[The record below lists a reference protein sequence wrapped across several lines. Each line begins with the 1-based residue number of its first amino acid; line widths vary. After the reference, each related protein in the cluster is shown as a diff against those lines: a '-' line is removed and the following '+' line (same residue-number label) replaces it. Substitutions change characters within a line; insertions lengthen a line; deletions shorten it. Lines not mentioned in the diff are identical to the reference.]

1 MNFIND
7 GWLRQA
13 QNYDKLSH
21 AGGSCL
27 VVCLLW
33 YVAMLPEGY
42 FFPINRKIQ
51 REIRLLVCGLVIVG
65 GIALEAWQGF
75 NGVGFSWRD
84 VVADVVGVVIAY
96 GAIGG

>member
-1 MNFIND
+1 MNFTND

-27 VVCLLW
+27 AVCLLW
-33 YVAMLPEGY
+33 WVAITIEGY
-42 FFPINRKIQ
+42 LYPINHKTQ
-51 REIRLLVCGLVIVG
+51 RRVRLSICGLVIVG
-65 GIALEAWQGF
+65 GITLEVWQGF
-75 NGVGFSWRD
+75 HGIGFSWRD
-84 VVADVVGVVIAY
+84 VVANVVGVIIAY